1 MVARRAVPVTPSKPL
16 AVLESG
22 ADPQRTAGRV
32 PGRLSSSGRKER
44 AASSVNFLRRAV
56 DAIAE
61 LTVVGSYSALGYRR
75 RVPTFTPVDS
85 DLSGRT
91 VAITGAS
98 GGIGEATAHALARL
112 RATLLLCVRDTEKG
126 ARVRDALPSSGGA
139 AHQVVRLDVSDLDD
153 VRRAADVMLAHT
165 TRLYALVNNAG
176 VLLDRSE
183 RSPQGLE
190 RAFATNVL
198 GGFLLSHLLL
208 PALVAAGRPED
219 PARLVHVSS
228 GGMYTQRID
237 LEKLQGRV
245 AQYDG
250 VVAYAQHKRAQVI
263 LNRLWGERL
272 RGLPVESY
280 AMHPGWA
287 RTKGV
292 ATSLPRFERLMRPI
306 LREPEEGADTVVW
319 LVASPE
325 PVGLSGRFFLD
336 RHPRAEH
343 VFPWTHETPEEA
355 REVWDLCARLSG
367 VQATIGSVG

>member
-1 MVARRAVPVTPSKPL
+1 M
-16 AVLESG
+16 
-22 ADPQRTAGRV
+22 
-32 PGRLSSSGRKER
+32 
-44 AASSVNFLRRAV
+44 RRAV

-61 LTVVGSYSALGYRR
+61 LTVVGSYSSLGYRWR
-75 RVPTFTPVDS
+75 APTFAPIDT

-98 GGIGEATAHALARL
+98 SGIGEATAHALARL
-112 RATLLLCVRDTEKG
+112 GATLLLCVRDTEKG
-126 ARVRDALPSSGGA
+126 ARVRDALPPPGGA
-139 AHQVVRLDVSDLDD
+139 THEVVRLDVSDLDE
-153 VRRAADVMLAHT
+153 VRRSADVLLAHAP
-165 TRLYALVNNAG
+165 RLHALVNNAG
-176 VLLDRSE
+176 VLLDRPE
-183 RSPQGLE
+183 RTPQGLE

-237 LEKLQGRV
+237 LARMQGRF
-245 AQYDG
+245 AHYDG

-263 LNRLWGERL
+263 LNRLWMERL

-287 RTKGV
+287 RTRGV

-306 LREPEEGADTVVW
+306 LRTPEAGADTVVW
-319 LVASPE
+319 LVASPG

-336 RHPRAEH
+336 RRPRAEH
-343 VFPWTHETPEEA
+343 VLPWTHETPEEA
-355 REVWDLCARLSG
+355 REVWNLCARLSG
-367 VQATIGSVG
+367 VQTTIGSGGRS

>member
-1 MVARRAVPVTPSKPL
+1 
-16 AVLESG
+16 
-22 ADPQRTAGRV
+22 
-32 PGRLSSSGRKER
+32 
-44 AASSVNFLRRAV
+44 
-56 DAIAE
+56 
-61 LTVVGSYSALGYRR
+61 
-75 RVPTFTPVDS
+75 
-85 DLSGRT
+85 

-98 GGIGEATAHALARL
+98 SGIGEATAHALARL
-112 RATLLLCVRDTEKG
+112 RATLLLCVRDAEKG
-126 ARVRDALPSSGGA
+126 ARVRDALPPPGGA

-153 VRRAADVMLAHT
+153 VRRAADALLTHAP
-165 TRLYALVNNAG
+165 RLHALVNNAG
-176 VLLDRSE
+176 VLLDRFE
-183 RSPQGLE
+183 RTPQGLE

-208 PALVAAGRPED
+208 PALAAAGRSDD

-228 GGMYTQRID
+228 GGMYTQHVD
-237 LEKLQGRV
+237 LAKLQGQV
-245 AQYDG
+245 AHYDG

-263 LNRLWGERL
+263 LNRLWAERL

-287 RTKGV
+287 RTQGV

-306 LREPEEGADTVVW
+306 LREPAEGADTVVW

-336 RHPRAEH
+336 RRPRAEH
-343 VFPWTHETPEEA
+343 VLPWTHETPAKA

-367 VQATIGSVG
+367 LPVGEKPRFEL